1 MHYFDTSYL
10 VPLLVPEAT
19 SERVADFLRGLPPGD
34 LAISHWTRLEFS
46 SLLGREV
53 RMGHLAAKT
62 AALIDAQFQ
71 DLVERSFVV
80 LLPTAEDFTLARNY
94 LGHHRTGLRAG
105 DALHLAIAH
114 NHRAAAIYSFDKTL
128 LKAGRRLGVSVSTG
142 FRLVGY

>member
-80 LLPTAEDFTLARNY
+80 LLPTAQDFVLARNY

-142 FRLVGY
+142 FRLAGY